1 MDKAELRKHRGCTA
15 RRPQRHNQDIKV
27 QRMATAAT
35 TSTAT
40 HAAMAGELRTPSL
53 RARIWRERWMYL
65 FIVPGALYFLTFE
78 YLPLL
83 GNIIAFQDYSPF
95 LGIAG
100 RPVIGLAKFQRLVT
114 AAAFKLAL
122 FNTIQ
127 IEVLQLF
134 FAFPAPLTLALVLNS
149 LLNDHVKRSMQSI
162 VYLPHFLSWVIVIA
176 LWQQV
181 FGGAG
186 FINQMLR
193 NQGSETIN
201 IMGNPGFFKPLVVL
215 QSIWKEM
222 GWGTIIFLAAL
233 TKIEVELYEAAVVD
247 GAGGWR
253 RLWHVTLPGIR
264 SVLVLLLILRL
275 GAMLSVGFEQ
285 YYLQRGAVGAQAAEV
300 LDTFVFFRGI
310 QGGDWGFAAAVGL
323 VRGLVGTALIVSA
336 NAIARRFGEEG
347 VY

>member
-1 MDKAELRKHRGCTA
+1 
-15 RRPQRHNQDIKV
+15 
-27 QRMATAAT
+27 MATAAT
-35 TSTAT
+35 TTAT
-40 HAAMAGELRTPSL
+40 SKAASGAVKAPSL
-53 RARIWRERWMYL
+53 STRIWRERWMYL
-65 FIVPGALYFLTFE
+65 FIVPGALYFLVFE
-78 YLPLL
+78 YVPLL
-83 GNIIAFQDYSPF
+83 GNIIALQDYSPF
-95 LGIAG
+95 LGITG
-100 RPVIGLAKFQRLVT
+100 SPFIGFANFQRLLT
-114 AAAFKLAL
+114 DADFKLAL
-122 FNTIQ
+122 VNTIQ
-127 IEVLQLF
+127 IELLQLI

-149 LLNDHVKRSMQSI
+149 LLNDHVKRTMQSI

-176 LWQQV
+176 LWQQI

-186 FINQMLR
+186 FINQLLR
-193 NQGSETIN
+193 NQGAETVN
-201 IMGNPGFFKPLVVL
+201 VMANPGFFKPLVVL

-233 TKIEVELYEAAVVD
+233 TKIEIELYEAAVVD

-264 SVLVLLLILRL
+264 SVIVLLLILRL
-275 GAMLSVGFEQ
+275 GAMLTVGFEQ
-285 YYLQRGAVGAQAAEV
+285 YYLQRGAVGAQTAEV

-336 NAIARRFGEEG
+336 NTIARRFGEEG

>member
-1 MDKAELRKHRGCTA
+1 
-15 RRPQRHNQDIKV
+15 
-27 QRMATAAT
+27 MATAAT
-35 TSTAT
+35 TTAT
-40 HAAMAGELRTPSL
+40 SQAAPGAIKSPSL
-53 RARIWRERWMYL
+53 AARIWRERWMYL
-65 FIVPGALYFLTFE
+65 FIVPGALYFLLFE

-83 GNIIAFQDYSPF
+83 GNVIAFEDYSPF
-95 LGIAG
+95 LGITG
-100 RPVIGLAKFQRLVT
+100 SPFIGLTNFQRLFT
-114 AAAFKLAL
+114 DADFKLAL
-122 FNTIQ
+122 VNTIQ
-127 IEVLQLF
+127 IELLQLL

-149 LLNDHVKRSMQSI
+149 LLNDHVKRTMQSI

-186 FINQMLR
+186 FINQLLR

-233 TKIEVELYEAAVVD
+233 TKIEVEPYEAAVVD

-264 SVLVLLLILRL
+264 SVIVLLLILRL
-275 GAMLSVGFEQ
+275 GSMLSVGFEQ
-285 YYLQRGAVGAQAAEV
+285 YYLQRGAVGAQTAEV

-323 VRGLVGTALIVSA
+323 VRGLVGTALIIAA
-336 NAIARRFGEEG
+336 NAVAKRFGEEG

>member
-1 MDKAELRKHRGCTA
+1 MSTVVNPTVTPVLG
-15 RRPQRHNQDIKV
+15 Q
-27 QRMATAAT
+27 TAASGSALPRSGPT
-35 TSTAT
+35 L
-40 HAAMAGELRTPSL
+40 GQ
-53 RARIWRERWMYL
+53 RIVRERWMYL
-65 FIVPGALYFLTFE
+65 FIVPGALYFLVFE

-83 GNIIAFQDYSPF
+83 GNVIAFQDYSPF
-95 LGIAG
+95 LGITG
-100 RPVIGLAKFQRLVT
+100 SPFVGLQNFRRLFT
-114 AAAFKLAL
+114 DADFKLAL
-122 FNTIQ
+122 INTLQ
-127 IEVLQLF
+127 IELLQLM
-134 FAFPAPLTLALVLNS
+134 FAFPAPLSLALILNS
-149 LLNDHVKRSMQSI
+149 IMSDRVKRTMQSI

-186 FINQMLR
+186 FINQLLR
-193 NQGSETIN
+193 NQGQDTIN
-201 IMGNPGFFKPLVVL
+201 IMGNPAFFKGLVVL

-233 TKIEVELYEAAVVD
+233 TRIEVELYEAAVVD

-264 SVLVLLLILRL
+264 NVIVLLLILRL

-285 YYLQRGAVGAQAAEV
+285 YYLQRGAVGATASEV

-323 VRGLVGTALIVSA
+323 VRGLVGTALIFTA
-336 NAIARRFGEEG
+336 NAIAKRFGEEG